1 MAEWPKAPDSKSG
14 LPKGNVG
21 STPTL
26 SSTLMGTL
34 GGFPNPAALWL
45 RRAKLAFANAVMGT
59 AEEAEE
65 IEKLNIRRVP
75 KPSRALAA
83 ASKARLRQRGD
94 GNRGRG
100 EKLNIST
107 YGERVVRSAVLGSLT
122 C

>member
-1 MAEWPKAPDSKSG
+1 
-14 LPKGNVG
+14 
-21 STPTL
+21 
-26 SSTLMGTL
+26 MGTAEEAEEIEKL
-34 GGFPNPAALWL
+34 NIRRVPKPCRALWL